1 MTRRFGMMIMAAGS
15 AALAVAALV
24 AIPATATAAPQ
35 DAALTGLQYVALG
48 DSYSAGYGLTPL
60 TGEPVPG
67 CAQAAV
73 DYPHQLAAAYGLD
86 LTDVTCAGA
95 WATNMTTPQDF
106 PDGDAKPQVD
116 ALSEATDIV
125 TVTLGGNDLGF
136 ADVAAACVALSAEN
150 GPVAGTGPANRFT
163 EPNCKDIFDPSGGPD
178 ALSERIVNVVIPNV
192 AAALAAIRA
201 RAPHA
206 QVFVVGYPAI
216 TPDAAN
222 TTPGTEGCFTPAIN
236 NLQPVPDSFPFTT
249 TDVPYLH
256 QVEEELDLAIQA
268 QTAAAGAG
276 FTYVPTFEATLA
288 HSACAPAD
296 EQYVEGVTLA
306 SDLSSAVPGSLHPN
320 ATGVAFIAAQL
331 APLFEAAFPVPTPP
345 VPTASPSPAPTSS
358 AAALANTGSDPILPL
373 GLAAGALLLGGLA
386 VGSALRRARASR

>member
-1 MTRRFGMMIMAAGS
+1 MTRRFGMMTMAAGS

-24 AIPATATAAPQ
+24 AIPATANAAPQ
-35 DAALTGLQYVALG
+35 DTALAGLQYVALG

-73 DYPHQLAAAYGLD
+73 DYPHQLAAAYDLD

-95 WATNMTTPQDF
+95 WATNMTTPQVTPAGTAD
-106 PDGDAKPQVD
+106 PQVD
-116 ALSEATDIV
+116 ALSADTDIV

-136 ADVAAACVALSAEN
+136 ADVAAACLALSPT
-150 GPVAGTGPANRFT
+150 GPVAGTNPSDPFQAS
-163 EPNCKDIFDPSGGPD
+163 NCESIFVQGGVDTLAQRLADVVVPDI
-178 ALSERIVNVVIPNV
+178 
-192 AAALAAIRA
+192 AAGLAAIRA
-201 RAPHA
+201 KAPNA

-216 TPDAAN
+216 TPDAAHTPTGPAGCW
-222 TTPGTEGCFTPAIN
+222 TTPLD

-256 QVEEELDLAIQA
+256 QIEDELDLAVQA

-306 SDLSSAVPGSLHPN
+306 SDLTSAVPGSLHPN
-320 ATGVAFIAAQL
+320 ATGVAFIAGQL
-331 APLFEAAFPVPTPP
+331 APLLEAAFPAPAPP
-345 VPTASPSPAPTSS
+345 APTASPAPTSS
-358 AAALANTGSDPILPL
+358 AAALANTGSEPLLPL

-386 VGSALRRARASR
+386 AASALRRRRVGR

>member
-1 MTRRFGMMIMAAGS
+1 MTRRFGMITMAAGS

-24 AIPATATAAPQ
+24 AIPATANAAPQ
-35 DAALTGLQYVALG
+35 DTALAGLQYVALG

-73 DYPHQLAAAYGLD
+73 DYPHQLAAAYDLD
-86 LTDVTCAGA
+86 LTCAGA
-95 WATNMTTPQDF
+95 WATNMTTPQVTPAGTAD
-106 PDGDAKPQVD
+106 PQVD
-116 ALSEATDIV
+116 ALSADTDIV

-136 ADVAAACVALSAEN
+136 ADVAAACLALSPT
-150 GPVAGTGPANRFT
+150 GPVAGTNPSDPFQAS
-163 EPNCKDIFDPSGGPD
+163 NCESIFVQGGVDTLAQRLADVVVPDI
-178 ALSERIVNVVIPNV
+178 
-192 AAALAAIRA
+192 AAGLAAIRA
-201 RAPHA
+201 KAPNA

-216 TPDAAN
+216 TPDAARTPTGPAGCW
-222 TTPGTEGCFTPAIN
+222 TTPLD

-256 QVEEELDLAIQA
+256 QIEEELDLAVQA

-306 SDLSSAVPGSLHPN
+306 SDLTSAVPGSLHPN
-320 ATGVAFIAAQL
+320 ATGVAFIAGQL
-331 APLFEAAFPVPTPP
+331 APLFEAAFPAPAPP
-345 VPTASPSPAPTSS
+345 APTASPAPTSS
-358 AAALANTGSDPILPL
+358 AAALANTGSEPLLPL

-386 VGSALRRARASR
+386 AASALRRTRVGR